1 MNGPNQKEIY
11 SATSYDPETN
21 LYQVSKIDGQY
32 RTRGPL
38 NVGFQITRKCNLK
51 CIYCSELPNLPDLE
65 FSQIEKGLKNLRDA
79 GVLKINLTGGEALLR
94 KDIREIIDTCKDLGF
109 YVAIDSNATLVTDEL
124 ADFLADK
131 LVYFESTIDGTPE
144 THNRVRG
151 RYDDVLKGI
160 KKITE
165 RNIPTYLAMVLLGKS
180 IEDMKH
186 VLKVGHELGIKYV
199 KFLTPIPKG
208 RGKTLKSEYL
218 DNPFLNDMWKEICQ
232 YRKQEGLSPAISLA
246 DWKKIGRG
254 SVILINSDGDMVGSP
269 SIGEENCVTP
279 MANILQKPVD
289 EMWKTFPHK
298 DNHIRKYVGDT
309 MFYELSLSDRA

>member
-1 MNGPNQKEIY
+1 MNKNNQLPETY
-11 SATSYDPETN
+11 SIPSYDPKTN
-21 LYQVSKIDGQY
+21 LYHVSKVENGQY
-32 RTRGPL
+32 RIKGPL

-51 CIYCSELPNLPDLE
+51 CIYCSEPPNLPDLE
-65 FSQIEKGLKNLRDA
+65 LSEVEKGLKNLRDA

-94 KDIREIIDTCKDLGF
+94 KDIREIITICKNLGF

-124 ADFLADK
+124 ADFLSDK
-131 LVYFESTIDGTPE
+131 LVYFESTIDGTLE

-160 KKITE
+160 KKIIE
-165 RNIPTYLAMVLLGKS
+165 RKIPTFLAMVLLGKS
-180 IEDMKH
+180 LEDMKH
-186 VLKVGHELGIKYV
+186 VLKIGHELGVTYV

-208 RGKTLKSEYL
+208 RGKTLQSDYL
-218 DNPFLNDMWKEICQ
+218 DNPYLDEMWKEICQ
-232 YRKQEGLSPAISLA
+232 YRKQNKFSPSICLA

-279 MANILQKPVD
+279 MGNILHKSVS

-298 DNHIRKYVGDT
+298 DNHIKKYIGDT
-309 MFYELSLSDRA
+309 MLYELRTE